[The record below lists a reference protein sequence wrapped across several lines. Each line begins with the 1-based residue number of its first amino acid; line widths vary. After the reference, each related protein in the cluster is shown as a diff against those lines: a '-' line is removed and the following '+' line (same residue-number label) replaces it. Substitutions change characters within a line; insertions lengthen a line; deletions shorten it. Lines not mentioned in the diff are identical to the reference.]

1 MTEKYNTLIYP
12 HTMTKMF
19 VDRDQ
24 LTKMF
29 VDRDQLAKRGRGSC
43 LRDGKASTRPHL
55 YPGAVQSMRP
65 GFPSFQNFDKYPP

>member
-24 LTKMF
+24 L
-29 VDRDQLAKRGRGSC
+29 AKRGRGSC
-43 LRDGKASTRPHL
+43 GRDGKASTRPHL

-65 GFPSFQNFDKYPP
+65 GFPSFQIFDKYPH